1 MPHGAH
7 TTPLFVSVCVC
18 MRLLVVRMLGGLVG
32 GWVVSC
38 SLVSLFR
45 SPFRRRRLPWTV
57 KRDFSDH
64 FAHLELLH
72 HVYKGM
78 CVVAKSIY
86 LLWPVFLFSVVVFYA
101 NSWECDGFAELDV
114 LTNTIRRGK
123 TFSKS
128 SPSWRT
134 NKCCA
139 QPTSLWKKREPANTQ
154 LVFCVAS
161 K

>member
-1 MPHGAH
+1 MRTLH
-7 TTPLFVSVCVC
+7 LCSWSCVCVYASFGGANVG
-18 MRLLVVRMLGGLVG
+18 RLGGGLGGLVLA
-32 GWVVSC
+32 C
-38 SLVSLFR
+38 FTFSLAISKAKVTLNSEAWFFWSFCTPR
-45 SPFRRRRLPWTV
+45 TPPP
-57 KRDFSDH
+57 
-64 FAHLELLH
+64 
-72 HVYKGM
+72 
-78 CVVAKSIY
+78 CVCAVAKSIY